1 MIRSVMRG
9 DRAERAR
16 ALLRLRLPDPA
27 ARPLPEVTIET
38 GPTVRGWV
46 LRVALLVLVP
56 LLLLTAGSRSP
67 GLPTALV
74 WTVVAL
80 CTGLLVVRPTPVAA
94 GVVVVLS
101 GVLLWGFTTEP
112 FDPWS
117 LLVALLAYLLARVTW
132 WAAHLPLRGRAE
144 LAALR
149 VGWRRDLAV
158 LGGTGILGG
167 LAMVASGASLQGAV
181 LLAAL
186 AVAGL
191 AFVALATGG
200 PARHD
205 GRD

>member
-1 MIRSVMRG
+1 MIRPVTRG
-9 DRAERAR
+9 AWAERVR
-16 ALLRLRLPDPA
+16 DRLRIRLSDPA

-67 GLPTALV
+67 GLPPALV

-80 CTGLLVVRPTPVAA
+80 CTVLLVVRPTPVAA
-94 GVVVVLS
+94 GVVVVVS

-144 LAALR
+144 VAALG

-158 LGGTGILGG
+158 LGGTGLLGG
-167 LAMVASGASLQGAV
+167 LAMLASGATLRGAV

-200 PARHD
+200 TARND